1 MLKEKFMYPR
11 ITIQSGISAGSTYR
25 IERRVARIGS
35 DPQSDVCLPTT
46 DIPSH
51 ALTLEF
57 RDESCLV
64 YNRCRSQVVIG
75 AQIVAPEQSAVWPE
89 TDILQLDGGIELLLD
104 FDDEPV
110 TPSMIDYDVDE
121 AVEADDSDRGES
133 GDLPVATAAKNS
145 SKTVVQLAVTAL
157 CIVGCVLLLL
167 RDQNRSKPTVQI
179 SLQEVVDANVGDSTQ
194 NHQLVQRVQF
204 AESQRV
210 RGRAKA
216 ATKEFQFIRDDLVGS
231 QAESGG
237 EAAEFQSK
245 VLMFVQS
252 RLEK

>member
-1 MLKEKFMYPR
+1 MYPR

-110 TPSMIDYDVDE
+110 VPSIIDDDVDE
-121 AVEADDSDRGES
+121 AVEANDSGRGES

-145 SKTVVQLAVTAL
+145 TSKTVVQLAVTAL

-179 SLQEVVDANVGDSTQ
+179 SLQEVVDAHLGNSIQ

-231 QAESGG
+231 QAEPGG